1 MVKKK
6 NIFLSFFSLFFFF
19 SLIKISYTRKWS
31 IEDLLNTI
39 TEWNY
44 LNDPEQLISDKKL
57 GPKIHTSYLTINHV
71 YEKTDVNLFY
81 ISDVIDKYVYKR
93 RQFVDDLYE
102 AMLDSKTINNS
113 TMKKHHL
120 LLVVFKKYDEL
131 ILFGSSPELKKLLPA
146 EKILNI
152 EMEIKK
158 AMKNKNNTPAAI
170 VYLIFDKL
178 QKMWKKYSINMQSN
192 NKSTKKSGNTFTSIK
207 DVIYLTGSIGILSL
221 FFYVLC
227 CRKKSKDKRE

>member
-1 MVKKK
+1 MVSKFRL
-6 NIFLSFFSLFFFF
+6 ISLFIFFTF
-19 SLIKISYTRKWS
+19 ITLSDSRKWS
-31 IEDLLNTI
+31 IEDLVQTV

-57 GPKIHTSYLTINHV
+57 GPKIHTSYLKINHV

-93 RQFVDDLYE
+93 RQFVDELYY
-102 AMLDSKTINNS
+102 AMLNSSTINNT

-120 LLVVFKKYDEL
+120 LIVVFKKHDEL
-131 ILFGSSPELKKLLPA
+131 ILFGSSEELRKLLPA
-146 EKILNI
+146 EKVLNL

-158 AMKNKNNTPAAI
+158 AMKNKENSPATI

-178 QKMWKKYSINMQSN
+178 QRMWKKYSINMQG
-192 NKSTKKSGNTFTSIK
+192 NKSSKNSGNTFATIK
-207 DVIYLTGSIGILSL
+207 DIIYLIGSMGILSL
-221 FFYVLC
+221 FSYVLC
-227 CRKKSKDKRE
+227 CR

>member
-1 MVKKK
+1 MVSKFRL
-6 NIFLSFFSLFFFF
+6 ISLFIFFTF
-19 SLIKISYTRKWS
+19 ITLSDSRKWS
-31 IEDLLNTI
+31 IEDLVQTV

-57 GPKIHTSYLTINHV
+57 GPKIHTSYLKINHV

-93 RQFVDDLYE
+93 RQFVDELYY
-102 AMLDSKTINNS
+102 AMLNSSTINNS

-120 LLVVFKKYDEL
+120 LIVVFKKHDEL
-131 ILFGSSPELKKLLPA
+131 ILFGSSEELRKLLPA
-146 EKILNI
+146 EKVLNL

-158 AMKNKNNTPAAI
+158 AMKNKENSPATI

-178 QKMWKKYSINMQSN
+178 QRMWKKYSINMQG
-192 NKSTKKSGNTFTSIK
+192 NKSSKNTGNTFATIK
-207 DVIYLTGSIGILSL
+207 DIIYLIGSIGVLSL
-221 FFYVLC
+221 FFFVLC
-227 CRKKSKDKRE
+227 CRKKKTKND

>member
-146 EKILNI
+146 EKVLNI

-192 NKSTKKSGNTFTSIK
+192 NKSTKTSGNTFTSIK

>member
-31 IEDLLNTI
+31 IDDLLNTI

-146 EKILNI
+146 EKVLNI

>member
-1 MVKKK
+1 MVSKFRL
-6 NIFLSFFSLFFFF
+6 ISLFIFFTF
-19 SLIKISYTRKWS
+19 ITLSDSRKWS
-31 IEDLLNTI
+31 IEDLVQTV

-57 GPKIHTSYLTINHV
+57 GPKIHTSYLKINHV

-93 RQFVDDLYE
+93 RQFVDELYY
-102 AMLDSKTINNS
+102 AMLNSSTINNT

-120 LLVVFKKYDEL
+120 LIVVFKKHDEL
-131 ILFGSSPELKKLLPA
+131 ILFGSSEELRKLLPA
-146 EKILNI
+146 EKVLNL

-158 AMKNKNNTPAAI
+158 AMKNKENSPATI

-178 QKMWKKYSINMQSN
+178 QRMWKKYSINMQG
-192 NKSTKKSGNTFTSIK
+192 NKSSKNTGNTFATIK
-207 DVIYLTGSIGILSL
+207 DIIYLIGSMGILSL
-221 FFYVLC
+221 FSYVLC
-227 CRKKSKDKRE
+227 CRKNKEKRD